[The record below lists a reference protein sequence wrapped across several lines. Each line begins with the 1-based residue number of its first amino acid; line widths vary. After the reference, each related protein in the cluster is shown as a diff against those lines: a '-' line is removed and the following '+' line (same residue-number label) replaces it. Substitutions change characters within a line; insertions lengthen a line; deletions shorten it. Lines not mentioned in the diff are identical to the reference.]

1 MDSKEILN
9 KISEWDKRIIL
20 KYNGFGGPKF
30 TLLLKSLS
38 FFGRETVWL
47 LLIWY
52 FFFIWYD
59 PIIFSYL
66 TTTFLVGLL
75 IIAPV
80 KKIFE
85 RPRPFETLKVIK
97 VLEPEPTSRS
107 FPSWHA
113 YNFVSQGFLIIYLL
127 NSLPITII
135 IIVLSLLI
143 AFSRIQLGVHYPSDV
158 IIGYFIGIIGFLLS
172 IGILSNLFLRVVK
185 SIEMLIGIEMYYRT
199 LNIYLFENIG
209 YLILSISIFILII
222 LIASY
227 KRIKERVNKL

>member
-1 MDSKEILN
+1 MDLKDIFD
-9 KISEWDKRIIL
+9 KIFEWDKKIIL

-30 TLLLKSLS
+30 TFLLRSLS

-66 TTTFLVGLL
+66 TTTFLIGLL
-75 IIAPV
+75 IIAPI
-80 KKIFE
+80 KKSFE
-85 RPRPFETLKVIK
+85 RARPFKTLKAIR
-97 VLEPEPTSRS
+97 VLEPEPTSKS

-113 YNFVSQGFLIIYLL
+113 YNVVSQGLLIAYLL
-127 NSLPITII
+127 NSIFITII
-135 IIVLSLLI
+135 IIIISLLI

-172 IGILSNLFLRVVK
+172 IGILSPLFLRVVEF
-185 SIEMLIGIEMYYRT
+185 IEKLTGIEIYYRT
-199 LNIYLFENIG
+199 LNIFLFENIW
-209 YLILSISIFILII
+209 YLILCISIFLSII

-227 KRIKERVNKL
+227 RRIKERFNKL